1 MDKIPILFDVIYE
14 FVSPFFLGV
23 HMTDPQPVYLLTMV
37 LTVAFFYGLIIRP
50 ILWLFGVRGKK

>member
-1 MDKIPILFDVIYE
+1 MEIPILFDVIYE

-50 ILWLFGVRGKK
+50 ILWLFGVGRKR